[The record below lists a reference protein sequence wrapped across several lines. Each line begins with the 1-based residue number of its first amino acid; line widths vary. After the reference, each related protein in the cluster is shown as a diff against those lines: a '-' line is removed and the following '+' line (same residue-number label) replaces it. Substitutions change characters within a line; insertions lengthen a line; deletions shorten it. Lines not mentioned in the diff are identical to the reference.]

1 MPINAN
7 AAPKQETVEVTL
19 LKDGH
24 THKGKVC
31 KKGDKITVTLQQR
44 DFLVRKELVAAAA
57 K

>member
-1 MPINAN
+1 MPNEK

-24 THKGKVC
+24 THKGKPC
-31 KKGDKITVTLQQR
+31 KKGDVITVTLQQR
-44 DFLVRKELVAAAA
+44 EFLASNGLVAAAA

>member
-1 MPINAN
+1 MPNEK

-44 DFLVRKELVAAAA
+44 DFLIAKELVAASA